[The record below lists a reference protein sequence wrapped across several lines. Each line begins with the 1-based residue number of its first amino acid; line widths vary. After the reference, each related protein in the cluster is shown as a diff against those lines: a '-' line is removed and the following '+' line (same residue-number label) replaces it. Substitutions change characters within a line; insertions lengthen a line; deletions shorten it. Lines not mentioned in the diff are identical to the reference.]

1 MLREQTFTR
10 SDLIGYS
17 TDSGSVID
25 TTLHNVMEMLGFFPR
40 GPEVTAPLC
49 VGFQEETDGIHIQ
62 TIYHED
68 TGQVYWENGLN
79 EWTDA
84 DETLIENL
92 LMWGELN

>member
-1 MLREQTFTR
+1 MLKEQTFTR

-49 VGFQEETDGIHIQ
+49 VGVQEETDVIHIQ
-62 TIYHED
+62 TIYNED

-92 LMWGELN
+92 LMLGELD